1 MMRKL
6 SLFLLGLLIWG
17 AAYSTPASILQ
28 YKVEPTED
36 QKTEFFRRAR
46 EDPELYSYNPLHVG
60 NKWWRSLS
68 SGGYQL
74 IREVVASTEI
84 NGNVYYKVIGLLG
97 SGENH
102 WIRNEGDITYAYD
115 EFDLDNNPDTDEIIH
130 ENFSS
135 VGSFYVFHFLDDWP
149 YPWICTSDGEHY
161 LSHYY
166 IPTYIRFHEYW
177 APGWA
182 TSHHTRGWARGF
194 GPTYEEWDDQP
205 DNVIASAACE
215 INGIHYGEQVSNA
228 DEFIPQSTDIFL
240 TCFPNPF
247 KDTIKITYKI
257 PDRSKYG
264 TLSIYNVKGQL
275 IINTTVN
282 GEGDYEWDCR
292 SNSGKLMPNG
302 VYYCRLITHEKSK
315 LSKLVL
321 IK

>member
-1 MMRKL
+1 MRKMF
-6 SLFLLGLLIWG
+6 LFVIGLLLWG
-17 AAYSTPASILQ
+17 AAYTTPASILQ
-28 YKVEPTED
+28 TQFEPTEE
-36 QKTEFFRRAR
+36 QKEEFFRRAR

-68 SGGYQL
+68 AGGYQL

-149 YPWICTSDGEHY
+149 YPWICTCDGEHY

-182 TSHHTRGWARGF
+182 TSHHTRGWARGV

-215 INGIHYGEQVSNA
+215 INGVHYGQPVSVYEPMPPSIA
-228 DEFIPQSTDIFL
+228 LGLS
-240 TCFPNPF
+240 CFPNPF
-247 KDTIKITYKI
+247 KDAITISYII
-257 PDRSKYG
+257 PDRSKTG
-264 TLSIYNVKGQL
+264 TLSIYNIKGQL
-275 IINTTVN
+275 IISIPVN
-282 GEGDYEWDCR
+282 GDGAVKWDGR
-292 SNSGKLMPNG
+292 NESGKLLPSG
-302 VYYCRLITHEKSK
+302 VYYCSLRTQEGSK
-315 LSKLVL
+315 LSKLIL
-321 IK
+321 IN

>member
-205 DNVIASAACE
+205 DNVMSSAACE
-215 INGIHYGEQVSNA
+215 INGVHYGQPVSVYEPMPPSIA
-228 DEFIPQSTDIFL
+228 LGLS
-240 TCFPNPF
+240 CFPNPF
-247 KDTIKITYKI
+247 KDAITISYII
-257 PDRSKYG
+257 PDRSKTG
-264 TLSIYNVKGQL
+264 TLSIFNIKGQL
-275 IINTTVN
+275 IISIPVN
-282 GEGDYEWDCR
+282 GDGAVKWDGR
-292 SNSGKLMPNG
+292 NESGKLLPSG
-302 VYYCRLITHEKSK
+302 VYYCSLRTQEGSK
-315 LSKLVL
+315 LSKLIL